1 MEAILWTTPRALRAF
16 GMTREVAET
25 TRPMTIDQGV
35 CNLSITTG
43 LIWVFSSNDPVRSQ
57 VQIQV
62 QAYLLSCVLVATATT
77 GMTVSR
83 KIMIVQGAPA
93 LLALGFVVFTH

>member
-16 GMTREVAET
+16 GMTQEVAET

-35 CNLSITTG
+35 CNLSITAG
-43 LIWVFSSNDPVRSQ
+43 LIWALISNDPVRSQ

-62 QAYLLSCVLVATATT
+62 QAYLFSCVLVAAATA

-83 KIMIVQGAPA
+83 KIMILQGAPA